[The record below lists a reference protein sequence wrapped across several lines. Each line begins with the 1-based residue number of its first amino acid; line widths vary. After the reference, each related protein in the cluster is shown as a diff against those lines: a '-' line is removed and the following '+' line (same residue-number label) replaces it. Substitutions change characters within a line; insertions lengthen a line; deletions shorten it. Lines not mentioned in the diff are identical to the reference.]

1 MTAEQLF
8 GKRVRAARKAARLTL
23 QQAAEKLDIHLN
35 HLSEIER
42 GKGRPSFE
50 LIIQIADVFGVP
62 PMSLFMFDR
71 DETDE
76 RALRRKINSLLD
88 QYSADQLGHVHR
100 YMKFMIGP

>member
-8 GKRVRAARKAARLTL
+8 GKRVRTARKAARLTL

-42 GKGRPSFE
+42 GKSRPSFE

-88 QYSADQLGHVHR
+88 TYSADQLGHIYR

>member
-8 GKRVRAARKAARLTL
+8 GKRVRTARKAARLTL

-42 GKGRPSFE
+42 GKSRPSFE
-50 LIIQIADVFGVP
+50 LIIQIANVFGVP
-62 PMSLFMFDR
+62 PMGLFMFER
-71 DETDE
+71 EETDE
-76 RALRRKINSLLD
+76 KGLRRKINSLLD
-88 QYSADQLGHVHR
+88 KYSVDQLGHLYR